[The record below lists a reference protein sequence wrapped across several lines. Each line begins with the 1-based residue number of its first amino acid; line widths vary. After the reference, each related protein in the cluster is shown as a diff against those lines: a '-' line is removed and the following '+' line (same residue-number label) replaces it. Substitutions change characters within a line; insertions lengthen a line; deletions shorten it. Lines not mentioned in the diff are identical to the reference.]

1 MWKFL
6 REHLAVAAP
15 QLVYNLLVGSA
26 LLSHVTDFGLAQRQ
40 LVLDRVTPSVPLFG
54 FAPALTHVSQL
65 VGFELAGPV

>member
-54 FAPALTHVSQL
+54 LAPAFPHIGQL
-65 VGFELAGPV
+65 ISLELAGPV